1 MDNVEGGPRFAAEVL
16 DCRSNQ
22 NTKRRLQRLPPH
34 CSLECFILAA
44 LPRLGVT
51 QRLLGLL
58 RSVMSIF
65 DPSHAHNAAVLVVVA
80 APPGTEPSN
89 LAGRKS
95 DSEFQVER
103 FVISDSGILL
113 RFDCGE
119 IVRMNPRTKG
129 LVRSCMIQAIDTFEF
144 PRPRNSPAV

>member
-1 MDNVEGGPRFAAEVL
+1 
-16 DCRSNQ
+16 
-22 NTKRRLQRLPPH
+22 H
-34 CSLECFILAA
+34 CGLECFILAA
-44 LPRLGVT
+44 LPLFPFP
-51 QRLLGLL
+51 QRLLSLYAL
-58 RSVMSIF
+58 SNVDI
-65 DPSHAHNAAVLVVVA
+65 DPGHAHNAAVLVVVTTA
-80 APPGTEPSN
+80 PGTKPSN
-89 LAGRKS
+89 LAGRKN

-129 LVRSCMIQAIDTFEF
+129 IVRSCMIQAIDTFEF